1 MDFDGQLRVFVAV
14 ADYSSFARAA
24 EAMRMRR
31 PSVTET
37 INDLERQ
44 FGVRL
49 FHRTTRRTSLTGEG
63 EELYDRATR
72 LLGEIEETRNMFGET
87 SRAPRGRLRVDIPVA
102 IAKPLVVPRLPA
114 FRSAFPDIDLILGVS
129 DQPVDLHAEGV
140 DLVLRIGALP
150 ASSLVA
156 RKLASLTMVVC
167 GAPSYLDARGTPQCI
182 DDLGDHLAVNY
193 FSGRG
198 HRPVPWSLPPGDPR
212 ERLALPSA
220 ILVNDT
226 EAFVGCAIAGLG
238 LIQAPGLSVE
248 RHLASGEL
256 VEVLPAMR
264 EVRWPLSVM
273 YPHRQHLAPQV
284 RAFIDW
290 MSDLIAAAGSPWMG
304 LP

>member
-14 ADYSSFARAA
+14 ADHSSFARAA

-31 PSVTET
+31 PSVTEA

-44 FGVRL
+44 LGVRL
-49 FHRTTRRTSLTGEG
+49 LHRTTRRTSLTGEG
-63 EELYDRATR
+63 EELYERATR
-72 LLGEIEETRNMFGET
+72 LLGDIEETRNMFSGAGQ
-87 SRAPRGRLRVDIPVA
+87 APRGRLRVDIPVA
-102 IAKPLVVPRLPA
+102 IAKPLIVPRLLA
-114 FRSAFPDIDLILGVS
+114 FRSAFPDVDLILGVS
-129 DQPVDLHAEGV
+129 DQPVDLHAEGI
-140 DLVLRIGALP
+140 DLVLRIGTLP
-150 ASSLVA
+150 TSSLVA

-167 GAPSYLDARGTPQCI
+167 GAPSYLNAHGTPHCI
-182 DDLGDHLAVNY
+182 EDFGDHLAVNY

-212 ERLALPSA
+212 ERLAMRSA
-220 ILVNDT
+220 IMVNDT
-226 EAFVGCAIAGLG
+226 EAFVGCAVAGLG

-256 VEVLPAMR
+256 VEVVPVMR

-284 RAFIDW
+284 RVFIDW
-290 MSDLIAAAGSPWMG
+290 ISDLIARSGSPWVG